1 MLVLIII
8 PWISPTE
15 IPAHNDTI
23 TGDITTGFPESSSHT
38 LAGALANAAVEPST
52 GVFQASLPLN
62 FPKARGEAQPGLSIN
77 YSSASGTRELGEGWG
92 FSLPVIERR
101 NISGGPRYV
110 ASGWE
115 SYQTDQFQFMGAKLI
130 PICKISEE
138 NICRTSDEP
147 LPAWVRPGMVYFRL
161 ENDASHIRFFL
172 WPNGFTWRLQYTNG
186 EIIELGVARV
196 PPFETRDDQGLDF
209 DTVFGK
215 TLPNAG
221 IQVADV
227 TQHIYRWNIVRRY
240 DAFYGSQPRNVV
252 VYQWGKRDITGRGYL
267 TDVYYSPGTFS
278 LDHDTPTIP
287 SFAHHL
293 RLEWIQRP
301 TNVTATPTPIWR
313 SRPSLMLSEISV
325 TTKQWTD
332 PKGQR
337 ELLRRYYFG
346 YSQTNVFFPPYPRIS
361 SNSRLQPHLLEFR
374 VEGRCAQPIFEENE
388 ILPKTSC
395 PLLPTTKFRY
405 STTNILNTNDIVTSP
420 DRNVIPVSLLHAVP
434 RLLLTAP
441 TYRSTSYETA
451 KDLTL
456 SHWMPLDINSDSLP
470 DLIEIGR
477 CPSYKAWETPP
488 ECEATAGTPDQ
499 RVYWSGDRSGAT
511 FSALQD
517 PNNQLFTNKGY
528 TVTGDL
534 LGNGAFSAMFLVPWK
549 GDAPGIG
556 PVFSQ
561 LKETHISSPSSFV
574 WEPPSGF
581 SSGYTSTT
589 GGFIPFP
596 GNYPDKIQLIGDI
609 DGDGLPDSLNWAS
622 EGANEPYFQ
631 KRFGEAQGFFSADWK
646 HKGAFHIRLS
656 SRLKVNPGDS
666 SSCCNSPFGL
676 DVDSA
681 LVPAVES
688 IEQASYG
695 WEEGNQK
702 RLAVF
707 LADMN
712 GDSLADLVT
721 VGPAPSVSG
730 ASLITYWPS
739 DGKGNFTACKGSG
752 CTTAWAGAKTPSYT
766 MAIPKSVASNTALD
780 GRHIRV
786 GDVTGDGLAD
796 VVFWD
801 RNGIHVFVNWDGT
814 FGEEYLIPQN
824 YLMPFKLIDQ
834 HGDIF
839 TSDWWFTDPHL
850 IDIALADMNGNGL
863 NDLLIFLRVDSP
875 PIRTGHPERDNPF
888 RDQVWAID
896 LHFNDRYAG
905 PQDQPDGFAPRPGL
919 LTEVSNELGASTTI
933 TYRSTADLY
942 RASQRAGTP
951 WKHPLPQ
958 VLMVAERI
966 TTRTNL
972 PDPYQSRKQIGY
984 SFNDPVWDGWE
995 RRFLGFREVTVKRWD
1010 PLGNNAEAIW
1020 THNKFFIPE
1029 CPNGFCNEL
1038 PSAYRSASGAL
1049 VATELYDAD
1058 GHYLSTS
1065 ARSYKILQTARG
1077 LNGQS
1082 SWFSYPQKID
1092 TVLYDLR
1099 EWNPISTALEAKI
1112 EETHTVWEGGI
1123 PIRSASYALLRQ
1135 TQERD
1140 KHGRVF
1146 ISTNH
1151 GRIKEDGTAIDPPIL
1166 TRIMHSALRP
1176 DWKSLIQS
1184 THTDPFT
1191 YPSEAKVPQDLPRET
1206 RFTYDQRGRLTTVSA
1221 ALTGTISLQRSHEDP
1236 LQAVAPSPPHASRD
1250 RMVRM
1255 LRLEYD
1261 DYDNVII
1268 KQGSND
1274 LCEKTIFDEDFHE
1287 LPIQHI
1293 RYGGVTLNET
1303 TIDEAFGS
1311 QTCALL
1317 TILNQSRPAE
1327 YRTQLKWDRG
1337 LQVVVEQQSPQGALN
1352 QTIYDGFGRIEELR
1366 TPHPK
1371 VGDNEAVPTLR
1382 VKYQQHLV
1390 GQLLQIE
1397 HRISDDTWHQSWRY
1411 IDGLGNNL
1419 LSLDQTDLAGG
1430 AGRQWRASGLSLRDT
1445 QGKVRRVY
1453 TPWFYS
1459 GDPKTHSVTP
1469 PTGPYRDIARDRF
1482 GRVLQ
1487 LQRHN
1492 GDILGR
1498 FQYGSLSVDLI
1509 EGDRRRTTVETD
1521 GFGRPIVSRRH
1532 TPDGEIISKTYF
1544 HVLGEPTLLT
1554 RFNSS
1559 DPTKVITRWMQY
1571 DSLGRMVLNVEPN
1584 TSVHF
1589 SPDPSEISELRSW
1602 RYAYNDS
1609 GKLVGT
1615 SDARGC
1621 GKNLFYDRLGRLLAE
1636 DYSPCLKSHATYTP
1650 LNLGPTNDP
1659 ADPRPERASLEISY
1673 GSGAEVWYR
1682 YDVPE
1687 RGQTDH
1693 YGVNTSNLKGRLVSR
1708 GDRSGHTRF
1717 GYDYKGNLITQ
1728 AMQLARPDTE
1738 PTALA
1743 TEWFETNAEFDLAG
1757 SLTQMTTGAK
1767 AQELLGVDGQSDLVP
1782 KYGIDGQLSGMHSS
1796 YGKLISLIERN
1807 AAGNPRIIQ
1816 YSDAAL
1822 TTSIF
1827 DYDEANRLTSLQL
1840 KQVGSRPPLEI
1851 EHLAFTYSPGDLL
1864 SSVADHRSDGTWQ
1877 PGTKPSTRSYT
1888 YDRLRRV
1895 TSVKTEYCCGGDD
1908 IVLNGFIDGALPPS
1922 RSDHRVLNQTFNY
1935 DWQGNTIT
1943 STDDSNT
1950 FFDRS
1955 LGTITNGSESLFPN
1969 QLISAGENKLR
1980 AYYDSSGN
1988 LQDLTL
1994 SRATCADTEERC
2006 THRLIFD
2013 WDEVGNLARVRRWN
2027 YREMPS
2033 SVQQHPNLPSDQPG
2047 IDVRFLYNAGGE
2059 RVIKT
2064 IMTASEARHSV
2075 QVFPTLRLE
2084 NAGLDSSGNYE
2095 RTAQTEVIVIPGFG
2109 QILFRRDASDVGG
2122 TQHVL
2127 MEFGDHLGSVGTV
2140 VDKSTGE
2147 ILQRRIFLPYGG
2159 VDSDYRA
2166 YGWENLSLG
2175 RGFTGKEH
2183 DAELGLIYFG
2193 ARYYMPGLGRWISA
2207 DPLTIHGLGSDPNP
2221 YAYVS
2226 GKVSDTIDPL
2236 GLCEGSLGFEMCP
2249 GGQLGSGGGIS
2260 ISIPLPDLFGS
2271 GKNSSGPPGP
2281 SIAPVKK
2288 PPPPAPAPSNS
2299 GNISSG
2305 SNLSGIQNWVLNG
2318 SGPIHDFLTD
2328 DKALQNLQST
2338 IWNLTLGTE
2347 LALATAGLGAIAAE
2361 AISAVSSATLYMNTV
2376 RMSAAINEMLAAQSG
2391 LAIGGTGAGA
2401 VASTAIVKGTS
2412 TAMVKWSY
2420 WPDNRGFFGATLW
2433 RTLTPGT
2440 LLSRYGARTGTF
2452 VSPVGVPFP
2461 MRGLPPNP
2469 STPELYRVIQPIQVR
2484 SGFATP
2490 WFGQPGLGPQFELQL
2505 PVERYIQQLMLEV
2518 VVP

>member
-1 MLVLIII
+1 MVVLAIIS
-8 PWISPTE
+8 WVNPTE
-15 IPAHNDTI
+15 ILAHNDTI
-23 TGDITTGFPESSSHT
+23 TGDITTGFPESSSYT
-38 LAGALANAAVEPST
+38 LNGALASASVEPST
-52 GVFQASLPLN
+52 GVFQASLPLDL
-62 FPKARGEAQPGLSIN
+62 PKARGEAQTGLSIN
-77 YSSASGTRELGEGWG
+77 YNSASGTRELGEGWG
-92 FSLPVIERR
+92 FTLPVIERR

-110 ASGWE
+110 ESGWE
-115 SYQTDQFQFMGAKLI
+115 PYRTDQFQFMGAKLI

-138 NICRTSDEP
+138 NICRESDEP
-147 LPAWVRPGMVYFRL
+147 LPTWVRPGMVYFRL
-161 ENDASHIRFFL
+161 ENDASHIRFFW

-186 EIIELGVARV
+186 EIVELGVARV

-227 TQHIYRWNIVRRY
+227 TQYIYRWNIVRRY

-252 VYQWGKRDITGRGYL
+252 VYHWGKRDISGRGYL

-293 RLEWIQRP
+293 RLEWIQRT
-301 TNVTATPTPIWR
+301 TNVTAAPTPIWR

-325 TTKQWTD
+325 TTKPWTD

-337 ELLRRYYFG
+337 ELVRRYYFA
-346 YSQTNVFFPPYPRIS
+346 YSQTNVYSPPYPRIS
-361 SNSRLQPHLLEFR
+361 SNPRHQPHLLEFH

-395 PLLPTTKFRY
+395 PRLPTTKFRY
-405 STTNILNTNDIVTSP
+405 STTDILKTDDIVTSP

-488 ECEATAGTPDQ
+488 NCEANTLAPDQ
-499 RVYWSGDRSGAT
+499 RVYWSDDRNGVQ
-511 FSALQD
+511 FSPLQD
-517 PNNQLFTNKGY
+517 QNNQLFTNKGY

-534 LGNGAFSAMFLVPWK
+534 LGNGALSAMFLIPSK
-549 GDAPGIG
+549 GDAPGVAPII
-556 PVFSQ
+556 SHLAEQ
-561 LKETHISSPSSFV
+561 TSSPGYYV
-574 WEPPSGF
+574 WTKESVYRPYYS
-581 SSGYTSTT
+581 
-589 GGFIPFP
+589 
-596 GNYPDKIQLIGDI
+596 DKIQLIGDI
-609 DGDGLPDSLNWAS
+609 DGDSLPDSLNWAS
-622 EGANEPYFQ
+622 EGANEPYFS
-631 KRFGEAQGFFSADWK
+631 KHFGETQGFFSVAWK
-646 HKGAFHIRLS
+646 HKGAFHMRLS
-656 SRLKVNPGDS
+656 SRMKVNPGDS
-666 SSCCNSPFGL
+666 SSCCNRPL
-676 DVDSA
+676 ELNVDSA

-688 IEQASYG
+688 IEQASYH
-695 WEEGNQK
+695 WEEGDQT
-702 RLAVF
+702 RRAVF

-721 VGPAPSVSG
+721 VGPAPSVPG

-824 YLMPFKLIDQ
+824 YLMPFKLVDQ

-839 TSDWWFTDPHL
+839 TSDWRFTDPHF
-850 IDIALADMNGNGL
+850 IDITFADMNGNGL
-863 NDLLIFLRVDSP
+863 NDLLIFLRVDSQ
-875 PIRTGHPERDNPF
+875 PIRTGHPQQDNPV
-888 RDQVWAID
+888 RDQAWAID

-919 LTEVSNELGASTTI
+919 LVEISNELGASTTI
-933 TYRSTADLY
+933 SYRSTADLY
-942 RASQRAGTP
+942 RASQRAGNP
-951 WKHPLPQ
+951 WKRPLPQ
-958 VLMVAERI
+958 VMMVTERV

-1020 THNKFFIPE
+1020 THNTFFIPE

-1049 VATELYDAD
+1049 VATEIYDAD

-1099 EWNPISTALEAKI
+1099 QWNPISTPLEAKI
-1112 EETHTVWEGGI
+1112 EETHTVWEVGI
-1123 PIRSASYALLRQ
+1123 PIRSANYALLRQ

-1151 GRIKEDGTAIDPPIL
+1151 GRIKEDGTAIDPPIM
-1166 TRIMHSALRP
+1166 TRITHSALRP

-1191 YPSEAKVPQDLPRET
+1191 YPTEAQVPQDLPRET

-1250 RMVRM
+1250 GMVRM

-1261 DYDNVII
+1261 DYDNIII
-1268 KQGSND
+1268 KQGAND
-1274 LCEKTIFDEDFHE
+1274 LCEKTIFDADFHE
-1287 LPIQHI
+1287 LPVQHI
-1293 RYGGVTLNET
+1293 RYGGITLNGN

-1311 QTCALL
+1311 QACALL
-1317 TILNQSRPAE
+1317 TIFNQSSPPE

-1337 LQVVVEQQSPQGALN
+1337 LQAVVEQQSPQGALE
-1352 QTIYDGFGRIEELR
+1352 QTIYDGFGRIEEVR
-1366 TPHPK
+1366 TPDPNFGATK
-1371 VGDNEAVPTLR
+1371 AVPTLR
-1382 VKYQQHLV
+1382 IAYHLDRP

-1397 HRISDDTWHQSWRY
+1397 RRTSDDTWHQSWRY

-1419 LSLDQTDLAGG
+1419 LNLDETDLAGG

-1453 TPWFYS
+1453 TPWFFS

-1498 FQYGSLSVDLI
+1498 FQYGSLSVDLT
-1509 EGDRRRTTVETD
+1509 EGDQRRTTVETD
-1521 GFGRPIVSRRH
+1521 GFGHPIVSRRH
-1532 TPDGEIISKTYF
+1532 TPDGEIISKTYY
-1544 HVLGEPTLLT
+1544 HVFGEPSLLA

-1559 DPTKVITRWMQY
+1559 DPTKVVTRWMQY

-1589 SPDPSEISELRSW
+1589 SPDPSDVTQLRSW

-1621 GKNLFYDRLGRLLAE
+1621 GKNLLYDRLGRVVAE
-1636 DYSPCLKSHATYTP
+1636 DYSPCLKSHATYSP
-1650 LNLGPTNDP
+1650 LILSPTFDP
-1659 ADPRPERASLEISY
+1659 ADPRSERSFPEINY

-1682 YDVPE
+1682 YDIPE
-1687 RGQTDH
+1687 KGQTDH
-1693 YGVNTSNLKGRLVSR
+1693 YGIDTGILKGRLVSR

-1717 GYDYKGNLITQ
+1717 GYDFQGNLVTQ
-1728 AMQLARPDTE
+1728 AMQLARPATE
-1738 PTALA
+1738 PTTLA
-1743 TEWFETNAEFDLAG
+1743 TEWFETNSKFDLAG
-1757 SLTQMTTGAK
+1757 SLTTMTTGAK
-1767 AQELLGVDGQSDLVP
+1767 AQELLGADGQSDLVP
-1782 KYGIDGQLSGMHSS
+1782 KYGIDGQLAGMHSS

-1807 AAGNPRIIQ
+1807 AAGNPRIVQ
-1816 YSDAAL
+1816 YSDSAL

-1827 DYDEANRLTSLQL
+1827 GYDEANRLTSLQL
-1840 KQVGSRPPLEI
+1840 KQVSNGPPLEL

-1864 SSVADHRSDGTWQ
+1864 SSVADRRSAETSQ
-1877 PGTKPSTRSYT
+1877 PGVIPSTHTYT
-1888 YDRLRRV
+1888 YDSLRRV
-1895 TSVKTEYCCGGDD
+1895 TSVKTEYCCGGGTD
-1908 IVLNGFIDGALPPS
+1908 ISLNPSVGISLPPPKPS
-1922 RSDHRVLNQTFNY
+1922 QRVLNQSFSY
-1935 DWQGNTIT
+1935 DWQGNTT
-1943 STDDSNT
+1943 SSTDDSQT

-1955 LGTITNGSESLFPN
+1955 LDTIVNGSANLFPN
-1969 QLISAGENKLR
+1969 QLISAGENRLG
-1980 AYYDSSGN
+1980 AHYDSSGH
-1988 LQDLTL
+1988 LQDLTF
-1994 SRATCADTEERC
+1994 SRATCADPGEKC
-2006 THRLIFD
+2006 THRLTFD
-2013 WDEVGNLARVRRWN
+2013 WDEVGNLARVRRWD

-2033 SVQQHPNLPSDQPG
+2033 SEQRHPNLPSGEP
-2047 IDVRFLYNAGGE
+2047 IVEVRFLYNAGGE
-2059 RVIKT
+2059 RVTKT
-2064 IMTASEARHSV
+2064 LMTVDGASHSV

-2084 NAGLDSSGNYE
+2084 NAGLGESGNYE
-2095 RTAQTEVIVIPGFG
+2095 RSARTEVIVIPGFG
-2109 QILFRRDASDVGG
+2109 QILYRGDASGVGG
-2122 TQHVL
+2122 TRHVL

-2140 VDKSTGE
+2140 VDRSTGE
-2147 ILQRRIFLPYGG
+2147 VLQRRNFLPYGG

-2166 YGWENLSLG
+2166 PGWEDLLSG
-2175 RGFTGKEH
+2175 RGFTGKDH
-2183 DAELGLIYFG
+2183 DTEVGLIYFG
-2193 ARYYMPGLGRWISA
+2193 ARYYMPGLGRWISP
-2207 DPLTIHGLGSDPNP
+2207 DPLTIHALGSDPNP

-2226 GKVSDTIDPL
+2226 GRVSDTIDPL
-2236 GLCEGSLGFEMCP
+2236 GLCAGSLGAEMCP
-2249 GGQLGSGGGIS
+2249 GEPLPGGG
-2260 ISIPLPDLFGS
+2260 GS
-2271 GKNSSGPPGP
+2271 VSSEWNPFEDMFSSNKNVGGSSGP
-2281 SIAPVKK
+2281 SVAPVKE
-2288 PPPPAPAPSNS
+2288 PPAQASAPSNS
-2299 GNISSG
+2299 GPLSAGYEYKSSG
-2305 SNLSGIQNWVLNG
+2305 FENWVLNG
-2318 SGPIHDFLTD
+2318 SGPIHDFLTN
-2328 DKALQNLQST
+2328 DKALADLQRSIVDVTMGIETGLALGPVAGAIGRGLAGVST
-2338 IWNLTLGTE
+2338 ALFPKAAQIGLAKAGEGIVASETIGSQIGATGALGEAE
-2347 LALATAGLGAIAAE
+2347 LAKLGGQ
-2361 AISAVSSATLYMNTV
+2361 SQTYFNTWYGPRFIDQLV
-2376 RMSAAINEMLAAQSG
+2376 N
-2391 LAIGGTGAGA
+2391 A
-2401 VASTAIVKGTS
+2401 VAHESKVGYTS
-2412 TAMVKWSY
+2412 
-2420 WPDNRGFFGATLW
+2420 
-2433 RTLTPGT
+2433 LT
-2440 LLSRYGARTGTF
+2440 REIARQIGKDWYLMRAGKVESVVWHFYRSPITGRIGI
-2452 VSPVGVPFP
+2452 SG
-2461 MRGLPPNP
+2461 RLRDALEAAGII
-2469 STPELYRVIQPIQVR
+2469 IQIHP
-2484 SGFATP
+2484 
-2490 WFGQPGLGPQFELQL
+2490 
-2505 PVERYIQQLMLEV
+2505 
-2518 VVP
+2518 